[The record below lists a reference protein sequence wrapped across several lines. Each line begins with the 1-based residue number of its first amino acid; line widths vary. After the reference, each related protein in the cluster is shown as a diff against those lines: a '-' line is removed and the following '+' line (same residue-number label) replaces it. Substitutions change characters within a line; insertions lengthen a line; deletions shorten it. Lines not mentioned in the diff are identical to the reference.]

1 MHEDYVTPEHD
12 LEAVAGAVLDDLCPR
27 IGPDH
32 DAWAQLV
39 ATVEDAARETWQD
52 KLTFNGW
59 VSATVRH
66 WYAAHPDR
74 DDVDP
79 LHYLYTGATLARYR
93 AALYARW
100 LAGREGLHLTEAQA
114 QPYRVEV
121 TRNARGRPTAVTFPG
136 EVIAIRVTL
145 PG

>member
-79 LHYLYTGATLARYR
+79 LESL
-93 AALYARW
+93 
-100 LAGREGLHLTEAQA
+100 LH
-114 QPYRVEV
+114 
-121 TRNARGRPTAVTFPG
+121 G
-136 EVIAIRVTL
+136 EHDV
-145 PG
+145 

>member
-1 MHEDYVTPEHD
+1 MHEDYVTLEHD
-12 LEAVAGAVLDDLCPR
+12 LEDVTGAALDDLGPR
-27 IGPDH
+27 AELES
-32 DAWAQLV
+32 DAWTQLA
-39 ATVEDAARETWQD
+39 ATVEDAARETWRD
-52 KLTFNGW
+52 KLTFNEW

-79 LHYLYTGATLARYR
+79 LHYHYTGAMLARYR

-100 LAGREGLHLTEAQA
+100 LAGRDGLHLTEAQTW
-114 QPYRVEV
+114 PYLVEV
-121 TRNARGRPTAVTFPG
+121 TRDAKGRPTAVTFPG

>member
-1 MHEDYVTPEHD
+1 MQEDYATLEHD
-12 LEAVAGAVLDDLCPR
+12 LEDVTGAALDDLGPR

-32 DAWAQLV
+32 DAWVQIA
-39 ATVEDAARETWQD
+39 ATVEAAALETWRD
-52 KLTFNGW
+52 GLTFDEW

-79 LHYLYTGATLARYR
+79 LHYRYTGAMLARYR
-93 AALYARW
+93 VALYARW
-100 LAGREGLHLTEAQA
+100 LAGRDGLHLTEAQTW
-114 QPYRVEV
+114 PYRVEITRDARDRV
-121 TRNARGRPTAVTFPG
+121 TVTFPG
-136 EVIAIRVTL
+136 EVTAIRVTL